1 MNFPFSRKKV
11 DFSEDLH
18 LSRWWHIIKMLIW
31 SWNVQDSEMTWKRSS
46 KKLFVVYKVNCE
58 KKGPW
63 KYEVNKS
70 VSTSTYLLI
79 LFWVVYLTKVGKRAI
94 LAFNDY
100 VCIDETFR
108 VYAQYI
114 FFTAKEP
121 IVIMVTL

>member
-1 MNFPFSRKKV
+1 
-11 DFSEDLH
+11 
-18 LSRWWHIIKMLIW
+18 
-31 SWNVQDSEMTWKRSS
+31 MTWKRWS
-46 KKLFVVYKVNCE
+46 KKLHVHNVNCE
-58 KKGPW
+58 KRSIE
-63 KYEVNKS
+63 YEVNKS
-70 VSTSTYLLI
+70 VSTYLYFSELCI
-79 LFWVVYLTKVGKRAI
+79 PYKVGKRAI